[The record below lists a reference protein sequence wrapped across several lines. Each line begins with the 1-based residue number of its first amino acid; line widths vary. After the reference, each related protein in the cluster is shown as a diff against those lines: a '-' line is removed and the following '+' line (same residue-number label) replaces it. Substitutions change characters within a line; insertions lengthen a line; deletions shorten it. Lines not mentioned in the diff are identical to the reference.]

1 MEAASMNGGEKLQIG
16 VSQDQFERLLSA
28 LGQKD
33 GKKGPNPWI
42 QIIAVPVGVAVV
54 GAAVTWFY
62 NRQQAEINRV
72 QTMEKFV
79 AYFSKEHSIEQ
90 QIAAMATMVELGYQ
104 DVAADFLV
112 LTSTAKTE
120 YEKRLFLPF
129 LVAKG
134 DKLLPRLCLLV
145 VSGRATGVS
154 QTAMEY
160 AGMAVGQSIPSF
172 QKLKDIALNTE
183 DCQVIWR
190 AASEDEATRMG
201 ALEILLDHLGTVAEA
216 PGGQNASR
224 EEASEAADFRIRYG
238 DLDSRLEAFISSKEM
253 ASARG
258 FAILCL
264 TRSGT
269 NVSPYHDF
277 LAHLVRNSA
286 TDLDVREEALV
297 ALSVSNS
304 DLSEFNDILHDPLEP
319 TELRSRIAWS
329 EKNEQLP
336 FFASLIR
343 ETNNAGD
350 QIVAIEGLRHIK
362 CQDSVPLLRQAYA
375 TADSR
380 VKDDILNA
388 LAFYDCSDAMDFI
401 KNACSTEQN
410 PALRARA
417 FRALIYIQHAQGLG
431 SAQTDE
437 ILMKGLQ
444 DQSSLVLEAIFM
456 GLHEGVSAQFR
467 RAALKRLK
475 SLDDPFL
482 KSELT
487 RVPGL
492 NSKFGEA
499 PPSRAKH

>member
-1 MEAASMNGGEKLQIG
+1 MNGGEKLQIG

-28 LGQKD
+28 LVQKD
-33 GKKGPNPWI
+33 GKKGPNTWI

-54 GAAVTWFY
+54 GAAITWFY

-145 VSGRATGVS
+145 VSGLATGVS

-172 QKLKDIALNTE
+172 QKLKDIALNTQ

-224 EEASEAADFRIRYG
+224 EGASEAADFRIRYG

-253 ASARG
+253 PSARG
-258 FAILCL
+258 FAILVL
-264 TRSGT
+264 NTQ
-269 NVSPYHDF
+269 
-277 LAHLVRNSA
+277 RN
-286 TDLDVREEALV
+286 E
-297 ALSVSNS
+297 
-304 DLSEFNDILHDPLEP
+304 
-319 TELRSRIAWS
+319 
-329 EKNEQLP
+329 
-336 FFASLIR
+336 
-343 ETNNAGD
+343 
-350 QIVAIEGLRHIK
+350 
-362 CQDSVPLLRQAYA
+362 Y
-375 TADSR
+375 
-380 VKDDILNA
+380 
-388 LAFYDCSDAMDFI
+388 
-401 KNACSTEQN
+401 
-410 PALRARA
+410 
-417 FRALIYIQHAQGLG
+417 
-431 SAQTDE
+431 
-437 ILMKGLQ
+437 
-444 DQSSLVLEAIFM
+444 
-456 GLHEGVSAQFR
+456 
-467 RAALKRLK
+467 K
-475 SLDDPFL
+475 SLP
-482 KSELT
+482 
-487 RVPGL
+487 
-492 NSKFGEA
+492 
-499 PPSRAKH
+499 

>member
-1 MEAASMNGGEKLQIG
+1 
-16 VSQDQFERLLSA
+16 
-28 LGQKD
+28 
-33 GKKGPNPWI
+33 
-42 QIIAVPVGVAVV
+42 
-54 GAAVTWFY
+54 
-62 NRQQAEINRV
+62 
-72 QTMEKFV
+72 
-79 AYFSKEHSIEQ
+79 
-90 QIAAMATMVELGYQ
+90 
-104 DVAADFLV
+104 
-112 LTSTAKTE
+112 
-120 YEKRLFLPF
+120 
-129 LVAKG
+129 
-134 DKLLPRLCLLV
+134 
-145 VSGRATGVS
+145 
-154 QTAMEY
+154 
-160 AGMAVGQSIPSF
+160 
-172 QKLKDIALNTE
+172 
-183 DCQVIWR
+183 
-190 AASEDEATRMG
+190 
-201 ALEILLDHLGTVAEA
+201 
-216 PGGQNASR
+216 
-224 EEASEAADFRIRYG
+224 
-238 DLDSRLEAFISSKEM
+238 
-253 ASARG
+253 
-258 FAILCL
+258 
-264 TRSGT
+264 
-269 NVSPYHDF
+269 
-277 LAHLVRNSA
+277 
-286 TDLDVREEALV
+286 V

-388 LAFYDCSDAMDFI
+388 LAFYDCSAAMDFI

-417 FRALIYIQHAQGLG
+417 FRALIYIQRAQGVG

-437 ILMKGLQ
+437 ILTKGLQ

-456 GLHEGVSAQFR
+456 GLHEGVSAQFSQ
-467 RAALKRLK
+467 AALKRLK

-482 KSELT
+482 KAELT

-492 NSKFGEA
+492 NSEFGEA